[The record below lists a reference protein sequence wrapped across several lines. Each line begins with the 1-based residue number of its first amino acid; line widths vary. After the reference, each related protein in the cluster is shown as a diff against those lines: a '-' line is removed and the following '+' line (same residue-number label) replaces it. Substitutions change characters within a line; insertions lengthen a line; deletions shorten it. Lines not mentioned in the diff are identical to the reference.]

1 MMTRIIIYFAYYLKS
16 SKQYNT
22 SKQFLRELMEN
33 ENSQIKVYFDRIMM
47 AYICFSIY
55 MIIYDIGHQNN
66 VYSPYIE
73 TGVFIVFSIEYLL
86 RLWLCSDTH
95 EIIIEKYE
103 KAQYLNIQFDVKK
116 FFKIAI
122 LKKFEYL
129 LSPYAIIDLLAIL
142 PSYQPANI
150 LRIFLIF
157 RIFKLFR
164 YSRSTKLYANVLA
177 SKRFE
182 LLTLLLFTG
191 FILLIAS
198 TSVYFFEF
206 PESKS
211 GINNLFEA
219 FYWSIVTLATVG
231 YGDIV
236 PNTLGGRV
244 VAMLLIFTS
253 ICILAF
259 FTSIL
264 IAAFNEKMPEIRE
277 NKISDELKHY
287 KEFVII
293 CGFGRVGQEIAMLL
307 TKDKQKFIII
317 DKDENNIN
325 LARKLKYLAIHND
338 ATRNEVLISAGI
350 NHGAKAILCITGDDV
365 VNVYVTLSSRHL
377 NKNIHIISRVSRHD
391 NRNKMYQAGADN
403 VILPFEVAGLLAA
416 EFPGQPVAFEAIS
429 GILQNQTDIVMETIL
444 VNEKSSLDSA
454 KIGELDLQ
462 QRKMSLLGVI
472 SANPIHLKHKNKYQ
486 VKQQHFYFNPEPHF
500 VLRQNDMLVILGRK
514 YSIEH
519 FRNHIEQQ
527 RLLNKG
533 KS

>member
-1 MMTRIIIYFAYYLKS
+1 
-16 SKQYNT
+16 
-22 SKQFLRELMEN
+22 MEN
-33 ENSQIKVYFDRIMM
+33 EASRLKSHFDMAMM
-47 AYICFSIY
+47 AFICFSIY
-55 MIIYDIGHQNN
+55 IILYDIGHQNN
-66 VYSPYIE
+66 PYSRHIE
-73 TGVFIVFSIEYLL
+73 IGVFIVFSIEYLL
-86 RLWLCSDTH
+86 RLWICSDTH

-103 KAQYLNIQFDVKK
+103 KALYLNAEFNFVK
-116 FFKIAI
+116 FLKIAL
-122 LKKFEYL
+122 LKKIEYL
-129 LSPYAIIDLLAIL
+129 ISPYAIIDLLAIL
-142 PSYQPANI
+142 PSYQPISI

-164 YSRSTKLYANVLA
+164 YSSSTKLYANILA

-198 TSVYFFEF
+198 TSVYLFEV
-206 PESKS
+206 PESTS
-211 GINNLFEA
+211 DIQNLFEA

-236 PNTLGGRV
+236 PNTMGGRV
-244 VAMLLIFTS
+244 VAMLLIFTGM
-253 ICILAF
+253 CILAF

-277 NKISDELKHY
+277 NKISDELKRY

-325 LARKLKYLAIHND
+325 LARKLKYLAIQND

-377 NKNIHIISRVSRHD
+377 NKDIHIISRVGRHD

-416 EFPGQPVAFEAIS
+416 EFLGQPVAFEAIS
-429 GILQNQTDIVMETIL
+429 GILQNQSDIVMETIL
-444 VNEKSSLDSA
+444 VTEKSPLDSE
-454 KIGELDLQ
+454 KIGLLDLQ
-462 QRKMSLLGVI
+462 QRKMTLLGVI

-519 FRNHIEQQ
+519 FRNHLEQK
-527 RLLNKG
+527 RLLVKT

>member
-1 MMTRIIIYFAYYLKS
+1 
-16 SKQYNT
+16 
-22 SKQFLRELMEN
+22 
-33 ENSQIKVYFDRIMM
+33 
-47 AYICFSIY
+47 
-55 MIIYDIGHQNN
+55 
-66 VYSPYIE
+66 
-73 TGVFIVFSIEYLL
+73 
-86 RLWLCSDTH
+86 
-95 EIIIEKYE
+95 
-103 KAQYLNIQFDVKK
+103 
-116 FFKIAI
+116 
-122 LKKFEYL
+122 
-129 LSPYAIIDLLAIL
+129 
-142 PSYQPANI
+142 
-150 LRIFLIF
+150 
-157 RIFKLFR
+157 
-164 YSRSTKLYANVLA
+164 LA

-211 GINNLFEA
+211 DINNLFEA

-244 VAMLLIFTS
+244 VAMLLIFTGM
-253 ICILAF
+253 CILAF

-307 TKDKQKFIII
+307 AKDKQKFIII

-325 LARKLKYLAIHND
+325 LARKLKYLAIQND

-416 EFPGQPVAFEAIS
+416 EFLGQPVAFEAIS

-462 QRKMSLLGVI
+462 LRKMSLLGVI

-519 FRNHIEQQ
+519 FRNHLEQQ
-527 RLLNKG
+527 RLLKKG